1 MEKSGEP
8 TLQELTERL
17 NASHSR
23 MEAAYAATAV
33 TNLAFAVTYAAR
45 FALGCGCDRETVV
58 LILEGLAAAVRNP
71 GEVAED
77 MSPIPYDDF

>member
-17 NASHSR
+17 NASRSR

-33 TNLAFAVTYAAR
+33 TNLAFTVTYAAR
-45 FALGCGCDRETVV
+45 FALGCGCDRETVAMT
-58 LILEGLAAAVRNP
+58 LEDLAAAVWNH
-71 GEVAED
+71 GEVAEN
-77 MSPIPYDDF
+77 MSPIPYDEF